1 MPPSTRRPI
10 RIRLLPAC
18 FTLAAVALAAGV
30 GASVALLLP
39 AGPPPQT
46 AVAGP
51 PSASELLRLQHA
63 GFRAARPP
71 ASAVA
76 GVIRPGD
83 TFAGALQRLGA
94 PRDEAV
100 AAVAALAGSMEVQK
114 LRAGMGF
121 TADLTAPAA
130 GQPSRLAGLSLR
142 SSPTR
147 ALSLTRDAGGA
158 FRLHVFDEA
167 VTDETAVA
175 AGPIRGSLYE
185 AAVRAGADGRIVA
198 DAARLFSHKIDFS
211 RDLHPEDHF
220 QLVFDRKV
228 TETGRT
234 IETGGLLFA
243 ELESKGKPTR
253 FYRFRH
259 EGRDQ
264 YFDETG
270 KNIKGFLLRTP
281 VDAVRI
287 TSGFG
292 LRFHPVLGYTRMH
305 QGIDFGA
312 STGTPVF
319 AAGDGVVEE
328 IKWANGYGHWL
339 KLRHAG
345 GWATGY
351 GHLSAYARGL
361 RVGQH
366 VAQGQLVA
374 YVGATGIATGPHL
387 HYEVMNRD
395 QKLDP
400 KGARVPQGA
409 VLAGREL
416 AAFKLEKARLDAVI
430 AKAARQADGSVQT
443 ARTADAG
450 GLRARG
456 RL

>member
-1 MPPSTRRPI
+1 M
-10 RIRLLPAC
+10 
-18 FTLAAVALAAGV
+18 
-30 GASVALLLP
+30 
-39 AGPPPQT
+39 
-46 AVAGP
+46 
-51 PSASELLRLQHA
+51 
-63 GFRAARPP
+63 
-71 ASAVA
+71 
-76 GVIRPGD
+76 
-83 TFAGALQRLGA
+83 
-94 PRDEAV
+94 
-100 AAVAALAGSMEVQK
+100 
-114 LRAGMGF
+114 
-121 TADLTAPAA
+121 
-130 GQPSRLAGLSLR
+130 
-142 SSPTR
+142 
-147 ALSLTRDAGGA
+147 
-158 FRLHVFDEA
+158 
-167 VTDETAVA
+167 
-175 AGPIRGSLYE
+175 
-185 AAVRAGADGRIVA
+185 
-198 DAARLFSHKIDFS
+198 
-211 RDLHPEDHF
+211 
-220 QLVFDRKV
+220 
-228 TETGRT
+228 
-234 IETGGLLFA
+234 
-243 ELESKGKPTR
+243 
-253 FYRFRH
+253 
-259 EGRDQ
+259 
-264 YFDETG
+264 
-270 KNIKGFLLRTP
+270 
-281 VDAVRI
+281 RI

-416 AAFKLEKARLDAVI
+416 AAFKVEKARLDDVI

-443 ARTADAG
+443 ARMADAVG
-450 GLRARG
+450 SRAGG